1 MAFTRF
7 NYDPCRTA
15 KLNQERTGPGR
26 YIFNTPGPGCQP
38 CFFEDPEIRL
48 QKWGANL
55 RKVPGGH
62 PIDID
67 SDLIGLTR
75 PLTKSCIAG
84 QYPKKGTVFSQK
96 GEFCTL
102 KAPFTKQSR
111 ATHPV
116 WMYRDLEQSNR
127 HPLFLASDYSKSHQA
142 ADVPFHSYLNTRIL
156 EKDNYKPKIPCPL
169 NYD

>member
-1 MAFTRF
+1 MK
-7 NYDPCRTA
+7 
-15 KLNQERTGPGR
+15 KLEEATGPGR
-26 YIFNTPGPGCQP
+26 YILNQPGNGSRPI
-38 CFFEDPEIRL
+38 FINDPQIRVGG
-48 QKWGANL
+48 WGANL
-55 RKVPGGH
+55 MKVRGGGH

-75 PLTKSCIAG
+75 PLTKSCIEG
-84 QYPKKGTVFSQK
+84 QYPNKGTVYSQK
-96 GEFCTL
+96 GDFCTL

-127 HPLFLASDYSKSHQA
+127 HPLFLASEYSKSHQA

-156 EKDNYKPKIPCPL
+156 EKDNFKPKIPCPF
-169 NYD
+169 D